1 MRTVGELRNCPHRVE
16 IQSSR
21 NSIQGVPYLLFSNF
35 ACIRLISVISR
46 MFAGSRGGGAMDWDV
61 LFMDR
66 RREANFLPA
75 GKPAHLSGG
84 RGKLVNP
91 VILVFSVELDKIMTV
106 EYHDTM
112 RGALMSSSP
121 GSYRQWI
128 EFLYR

>member
-1 MRTVGELRNCPHRVE
+1 
-16 IQSSR
+16 
-21 NSIQGVPYLLFSNF
+21 
-35 ACIRLISVISR
+35 
-46 MFAGSRGGGAMDWDV
+46 MDWDV